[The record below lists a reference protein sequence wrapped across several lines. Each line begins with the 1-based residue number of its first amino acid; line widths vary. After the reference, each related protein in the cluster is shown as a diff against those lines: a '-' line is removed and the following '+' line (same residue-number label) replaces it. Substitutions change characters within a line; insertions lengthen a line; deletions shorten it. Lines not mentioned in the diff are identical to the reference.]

1 MGSMKPM
8 KDSGTLAALG
18 DFRRTWPQL
27 LLADLLARAFVVVV
41 ATPVIGLT
49 LKLFLMRTETGV
61 LSDADILGF
70 LLHPLGLF
78 ALLLVL
84 AIACVVLFFEVSQ
97 LMVIGF
103 GAVENRRL
111 TYLDG
116 ARYVF
121 RFVVPLIELARI
133 AVLRLLLLSAP
144 FLAAVGGVYLLML
157 GEHDINFYLTDKPPE
172 FWRAVALAGLI
183 LLVWAIVLF
192 RQFAT
197 WLFALPM
204 VLFDGRGGK
213 DALNSSRDSTAGKHW
228 KIAGL
233 LACWILAVFLLGTLA
248 SYVVGRIGWALSL
261 VSKNMAWLAFALGL
275 VLFTSALVNLAVSIF
290 GTSVFPLVVVR
301 LYRSIAGP
309 GRLTPEIAPA
319 GSLGPKPTG
328 WLPNKKV
335 LLGGAVIVLFTV
347 AGVLFFGDKIEEDDH
362 AVVIAHRGASHAA
375 PENTMASF
383 EQAIEE
389 HADWIELDVQEN
401 ADGVVVVQHDSD
413 FMKQARV
420 PLKTWEATNEQ
431 LRDLDIGSW
440 FAPEFADQRV
450 TTLREV
456 LELAKGKLGVFIEL
470 KYYGHTTALESK
482 VVEIVEATEM
492 QSSIV
497 IMSLNQAGLLK
508 AKALRPDWT
517 YGLLTTVNVGDP
529 TKLGLDFLAVNG
541 AAAKPSLI
549 RKAHARGM
557 QLYVWTVNDPVQ
569 MSVMMS
575 RGVDGLITDNPAL
588 VRRVQEIR
596 AGLTPL
602 GRMVVWVAG
611 EAGLLKGW
619 EPPSSEEDA

>member
-8 KDSGTLAALG
+8 NASGTLAASG

-27 LLADLLARAFVVVV
+27 LLADLLARAFAVIV
-41 ATPVIGLT
+41 ATPVVGLL
-49 LKLFLMRTETGV
+49 LKLFLMRTDTGV

-70 LLHPLGLF
+70 LLHPLGLL
-78 ALLLVL
+78 ALVLVL
-84 AIACVVLFFEVSQ
+84 AIVFAALFVEVSQ

-103 GAVENRRL
+103 GAVEDRRV

-116 ARYVF
+116 IRYVI
-121 RFVVPLIELARI
+121 RFVVPLMELARM
-133 AVLRLLLLSAP
+133 AVLRLLLLSVP

-157 GEHDINFYLTDKPPE
+157 GKHDINYYLALKPPE

-183 LLVWAIVLF
+183 LLVWAVVLF
-192 RQFAT
+192 RQFAA

-204 VLFDGRGGK
+204 VLFDGCGGK
-213 DALNSSRDSTAGKHW
+213 DALRSSRDSTAGKHW
-228 KIAGL
+228 QIAGL
-233 LACWILAVFLLGTLA
+233 LAGWILAIFLLGTLA
-248 SYVVGRIGWALSL
+248 SYLVGRIGWALSL
-261 VSKNMAWLAFALGL
+261 VSENMAWLAFAVGL
-275 VLFTSALVNLAVSIF
+275 VLFTSALVNLAVSII
-290 GTSVFPLVVVR
+290 GTSAFPLVVVR
-301 LYRSIAGP
+301 LYRSTAGP

-328 WLPNKKV
+328 WLPNKKI
-335 LLGGAVIVLFTV
+335 LLAGAVLVLFTV
-347 AGVLFFGDKIEEDDH
+347 GSILFIGGKIEEDDH

-383 EQAIEE
+383 ERAIEE

-401 ADGVVVVQHDSD
+401 ADGVIVVQHDSD

-470 KYYGHTTALESK
+470 KYYGHTRALESK
-482 VVEIVEATEM
+482 VVEIVEAAEM

-497 IMSLNQAGLLK
+497 IMSLNQDGLLK
-508 AKALRPDWT
+508 TKALRPDWT

-529 TKLGLDFLAVNG
+529 TQLGLNFLAVNA

-549 RKAHARGM
+549 RKAHSRGM

-588 VRRVQEIR
+588 VRQVQEIR

-602 GRMVVWVAG
+602 GRLVVWVAG